1 MRHVLKRAHN
11 PDGTMLEAI
20 PSMAGVHLSGVIRGV
35 LPPGVDKGHTLDG
48 YD

>member
-1 MRHVLKRAHN
+1 MRLAFKRAHN

-20 PSMAGVHLSGVIRGV
+20 PSMAGDHLSGVIHGV
-35 LPPGVDKGHTLDG
+35 LPPGVDEGHPSKG